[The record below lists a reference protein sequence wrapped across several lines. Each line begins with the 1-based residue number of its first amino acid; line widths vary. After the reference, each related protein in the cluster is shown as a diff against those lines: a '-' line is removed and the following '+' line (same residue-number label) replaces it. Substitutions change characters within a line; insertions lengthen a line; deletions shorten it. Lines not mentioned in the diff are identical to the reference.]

1 MALPPLESTALID
14 AIQRAHTLLLI
25 MHISPDSDAI
35 GGLLGLT
42 HALRTLGKLVTP
54 ACSDPIHNRFDLLPG
69 HTAVVSQASGP
80 FDLVVALDCGDESR
94 LGKIW
99 IDLPS
104 PKPALANI
112 DHHITNTRFGQ
123 FNWVDPSAVS
133 TTEIVLELIDRLG
146 IALNPDM
153 ATCLLYGIV
162 GDTLG
167 FRTSNTTPQVLQ
179 HAQRLMEA
187 GASLADSMNHQFNRR
202 SLALICLWG
211 KAINTLK
218 IKDRI
223 IYTTISREMREACGM
238 SNTGDI
244 SLASFLISANEADRA
259 AVLVERD
266 DSQIE
271 ISLRAKAGFNVANAA
286 TALGGGGHPLA
297 AGTTIDGPL
306 DAAVQRVMTALKQNV

>member
-1 MALPPLESTALID
+1 MALPPLESAALID
-14 AIQRAHTLLLI
+14 AVRRAHTLLLI
-25 MHISPDSDAI
+25 THVSPDSDAI

-42 HALRTLGKLVTP
+42 HALRTLGKSVTP
-54 ACSDPIHNRFDLLPG
+54 GCSDPIYTRFDLLPG
-69 HTAVVSQASGP
+69 HTTVVSQASGS

-99 IDLPS
+99 LDRPS
-104 PKPALANI
+104 PKPALINI

-123 FNWVDPSAVS
+123 INWVDPSTAS
-133 TTEIVLELIDRLG
+133 TSELVLDFVDRLG
-146 IALNPDM
+146 IALTPDI
-153 ATCLLYGIV
+153 ATCLLYGLV

-167 FRTSNTTPQVLQ
+167 FRTPNTTPQVLQ

-187 GASLADSMNHQFNRR
+187 GASLTDSMNHQFNRR

-211 KAINTLK
+211 QAIHALK
-218 IKDRI
+218 VEDRI
-223 IYTTISREMREACGM
+223 IYAAITQAMREACGM

-266 DSQIE
+266 DGQIE
-271 ISLRAKAGFNVANAA
+271 ISLRAKAGFDVARAA

-297 AGTTIDGPL
+297 AGTTIGGPL
-306 DAAVQRVMTALKQNV
+306 DTATQRVIEALKQNR